1 MLQDSGDAGENT
13 EFTAPR
19 DPVGVTASA
28 VKPAIDFE
36 SHGYR
41 DMIGRSLLNKGN
53 NVRLKRAIEKA
64 KNGEPVVIA
73 YIGGSITHGAGAVPI
88 HLQSYAYRSYE
99 SFKFMFALS
108 KDSPIHLI
116 KAGVGGTPSE
126 LGIVRYDRDVL
137 RGGAVQPDIVVIEFA
152 VNDADDETQ
161 GKCYESLVLKALTA
175 DNKPAVILLF
185 SVFENDWNLQD
196 RLAPVGWHYD
206 LPMVSVKDAV
216 VDQFNKTKGE
226 GNVISKKQF
235 FHDIYHPTNIG
246 HRIMADCLEYL
257 FDVTNRSEWDEKDHD
272 IEKAPLIGN
281 EFVNVKLLDRKN
293 GNHIARIDAGSFCK
307 TDTDLQMAEMDAH
320 DYGTPQF
327 PNNWMR
333 TGEGKEN
340 QSSFRISLQCKR
352 LILIFKDSGNDE
364 FGTADI
370 RVDGVFVQKVD
381 PRQVNWTHC
390 HATLLLNEEH
400 VGEHSIEIEMAE
412 GHEHKC
418 FTILGFGYVD

>member
-1 MLQDSGDAGENT
+1 MLQDSEDTGGNT

-19 DPVGVTASA
+19 DPVGVKEST
-28 VKPAIDFE
+28 VKPHIDFG

-64 KNGEPVVIA
+64 KNGEPVVMA
-73 YIGGSITHGAGAVPI
+73 FIGGSITQGAGSAPI

-108 KDSPIHLI
+108 KESPVHLI

-137 RGGAVQPDIVVIEFA
+137 REGTVQPDVVVIEFA

-161 GKCYESLVLKALTA
+161 GNCYESLVLKALAA

-216 VDQFNKTKGE
+216 VDQFHKTKGE

-235 FHDIYHPTNIG
+235 FHDIYHPTNLG
-246 HRIMADCLEYL
+246 HRIMADSLEYL
-257 FDVTNRSEWDEKDHD
+257 FDVTNRSEWDEQDHD

-281 EFVNVKLLDRKN
+281 DFVHVKLLDRKN
-293 GNHIARIDAGSFCK
+293 GNNIARIDAGSFDK
-307 TDTDLQMAEMDAH
+307 TDADLQMAEMDAH

-333 TGEGKEN
+333 TGEGN
-340 QSSFRISLQCKR
+340 DAQRSFKISLRCKR
-352 LILIFKDSGNDE
+352 LILVFKDSGHDE
-364 FGTADI
+364 FGSAQI
-370 RVDGVFVQKVD
+370 RIDGKIVKQVD

-400 VGEHSIEIEMAE
+400 TGDHSIEIKMAE
-412 GHEHKC
+412 GHAHKC